1 MAADHALLRVR
12 VQPRAKR
19 SEVAGQRDGA
29 VVIRVAAPPVD
40 GKANAALC
48 RFVADVVGVPRRAVS
63 VARGESGRDKLL
75 RVEGRDA
82 DAVRRALLG
91 A

>member
-75 RVEGRDA
+75 RVEGLDT

>member
-75 RVEGRDA
+75 RVEGCDA